1 MTGESNEDSDEGVCF
16 HCGGWSNAQLRWVW
30 KSSPE
35 ACSISDLFGWVK
47 SSQIITKVPFVSRLF
62 HSCYLHLVQTFI
74 TLCLNSSK
82 SFIIKWSPL

>member
-16 HCGGWSNAQLRWVW
+16 HHGGWSNAQLRWVW

-47 SSQIITKVPFVSRLF
+47 ASHIITTLKFLLSLGF
-62 HSCYLHLVQTFI
+62 FI
-74 TLCLNSSK
+74 LATST
-82 SFIIKWSPL
+82 